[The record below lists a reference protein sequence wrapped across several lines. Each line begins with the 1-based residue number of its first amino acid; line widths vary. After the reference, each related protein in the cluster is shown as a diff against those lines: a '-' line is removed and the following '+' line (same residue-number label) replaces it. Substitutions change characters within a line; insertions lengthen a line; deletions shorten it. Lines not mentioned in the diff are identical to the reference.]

1 MGNLMASLNT
11 GVSGLRTNQAAV
23 NVSSHNLANVS
34 TKGYVRQQVL
44 MTDSNYSTIK
54 ITANAMQQVGLGTD
68 MAVIRQVRDA
78 FLDKAYRME
87 SGRLSF
93 YESQM
98 QSVDEMID
106 LLGETEGEQ
115 FQNTIS
121 DLWTSLQELSKEP
134 DSIVKRQA
142 LLQEA
147 TTFITRA
154 DNISKQ
160 LEEYQVSLNTQILEE
175 VDRINEIGKEI
186 EQLNYKIC
194 AAESGTEQAND
205 YRDAR
210 NLLLDELGSLAHITY
225 KENAVGVVTV
235 NLEYQQF
242 VTEDHVYT
250 LSTRPIDDTTSML
263 TVVWGNNEK
272 EEVFDIESGYSSSQN
287 TDIGS
292 LKGLLIAR
300 GGKEAHYT
308 DIPNKN
314 DDKYYKLEAN
324 GTKTFLEDKYNEDVA
339 VYNKKIDSSVI
350 MAMQAQFDQLV
361 HGIVTTI
368 NDALSPNTDLGELMK
383 NLGMEVKDASGNY
396 DTNAK
401 INYTIEREVNGEQYK
416 EEVTI
421 DNTKK
426 TSVITITD
434 KTGKTTT
441 RTETDTTI
449 TLASIHVWDE
459 YNSGVGMDQDKTP
472 REVLFERK
480 NTERY
485 QEAKITCNG
494 EEKTIWI
501 YNEEDPNDMYSL
513 YTLGKMEMNEEVLKN
528 PSKIP
533 LSGNTYQGTSG
544 AYDMSILEKLL
555 DVWDEP
561 FTTLNPNVLTESN
574 FNDYYTALIGDLGSR
589 GNIFTS
595 IVENQET
602 TIQSV
607 DDQRQ
612 QVAGISSDEE
622 LSNLIMYQYGYNANS
637 RYITVIDEM
646 LETLITQLG

>member
-23 NVSSHNLANVS
+23 NASAHNLANVS

-513 YTLGKMEMNEEVLKN
+513 YTLGEMEMNEEVLKN